1 MDSLLIKGGVP
12 LHGEVAISGAKN
24 AALPILAATLLTPE
38 RCVIRRVPDLSDVR
52 FMGQIL
58 SSLGAQVQFD
68 GDTVSVQAARIKGVG
83 DYDLIRK
90 MRGSIC
96 ILGPL
101 LARLRRAKVSMPGG
115 CVIGARPIDLH
126 LKGLK
131 ELGAKLPIKGGYICG
146 SAEKLTGDAI
156 FLGGRNGPTVL
167 GTANVMMAATLAE
180 GVTIIGSA
188 ACEPEVVDLAA
199 FLNAMGAK
207 ISGAGSPTLTITGVR
222 ELHGA
227 EHEVIPDR
235 IEAATFAIAAAVT
248 RGEITLR
255 GARPDHMHAV
265 LDKLRE
271 AGVKNERHGPGL
283 TVKRAGRL
291 RAVDT
296 TTQPYAGFPTDV
308 QAQMMVLMALTP
320 GISIITERIFES
332 RFMHVSELARLGA
345 DIAIEGPSAIVK
357 GGQPLTGA
365 PVMASDLRASAA
377 LILAGLAA
385 RGVTQVNRVYHID
398 RGYQDIDG
406 KLRRLGAR
414 IERVEGT

>member
-12 LHGEVAISGAKN
+12 LHGEVTISGAKN
-24 AALPILAATLLTPE
+24 AVLPLMAATLLTSEP
-38 RCVIRRVPDLSDVR
+38 CVIRRVPDLSDVH

-58 SSLGAQVQFD
+58 ASLGAEVKFEDGTVQ
-68 GDTVSVQAARIKGVG
+68 VQAAKIKGVG

-101 LARLRRAKVSMPGG
+101 LGRLHKARVSLPGG
-115 CVIGARPIDLH
+115 CVIGSRPIDLH
-126 LKGLK
+126 LKGMK
-131 ELGAKLPIKGGYICG
+131 ALGAKITIKGGYVCATAQRLVG
-146 SAEKLTGDAI
+146 AEV
-156 FLGGRNGPTVL
+156 FLGGRVGPTVL
-167 GTANVMMAATLAE
+167 GTANLMMAATLSD
-180 GVTIIGSA
+180 GVTIIESA
-188 ACEPEVVDLAA
+188 ACEPEVVDLAN
-199 FLNAMGAK
+199 FLTAMGAR
-207 ISGAGSPTLTITGVR
+207 ITGAGSPTITITGVD

-235 IEAATFAIAAAVT
+235 IEAATFAIAAAAT
-248 RGEITLR
+248 KGEVTLR
-255 GARPDHMHAV
+255 GARPDHIHAV

-271 AGVKNERHGPGL
+271 AGVKIERNGSSL
-283 TVKRAGRL
+283 IVRRSGRL
-291 RAVDT
+291 KPVDI
-296 TTQPYAGFPTDV
+296 TTQPYAGFPTDA
-308 QAQMMVLMALTP
+308 QAQMMVLMALAS

-357 GGQPLTGA
+357 GGLPLSGA

-377 LILAGLAA
+377 LVIAGLAA
-385 RGVTQVNRVYHID
+385 QGATQVNRIYHVD
-398 RGYQDIDG
+398 RGYERIDE

-414 IERVEGT
+414 IERVQEK